1 MQSEKNSRDI
11 EMLKKPFPR
20 DAKSLEAEV
29 SAVIKVKDIKELYRL
44 KEQVAVKWWE
54 TGLIFLLFV
63 SGFGFILTVSKL
75 IPVSEP
81 YLYWFILF
89 WIVAVVLTLIAC
101 IEFLISK
108 FRALRRLYEIHTR
121 VLQAMEAEIAE
132 LKKRLTPTD
141 AGEGDT
147 D

>member
-1 MQSEKNSRDI
+1 
-11 EMLKKPFPR
+11 MLKKPFPR
-20 DAKSLEAEV
+20 DAQRLEAEV

-44 KEQVAVKWWE
+44 KQQVAVKWWE

-75 IPVSEP
+75 IPVSQP

-101 IEFLISK
+101 IEFLINK

-121 VLQAMEAEIAE
+121 LLQAMETEIAE
-132 LKKRLTPTD
+132 LKKRLPSPDADKDETD
-141 AGEGDT
+141 
-147 D
+147 